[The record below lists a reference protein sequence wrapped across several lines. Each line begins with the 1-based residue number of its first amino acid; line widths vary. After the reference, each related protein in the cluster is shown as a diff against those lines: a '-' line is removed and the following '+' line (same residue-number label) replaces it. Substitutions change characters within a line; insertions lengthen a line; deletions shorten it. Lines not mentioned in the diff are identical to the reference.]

1 MLEFYDIYYVLKNV
15 NESVELGLSYGGY
28 KCCKSDPEPER
39 VFLTW
44 DNVDDVLGRLCLM
57 VSAEVKKRRRGRV
70 LTLRRWGCE
79 QPLYK
84 FKEWERPELDLVL
97 IKEYKPTK
105 KSIQEVLEYRDG
117 NMAIEYLLERGI
129 NYLGK

>member
-15 NESVELGLSYGGY
+15 NESVELMRSYGGC
-28 KCCKSDPEPER
+28 KCCRGEPER
-39 VFLTW
+39 QETLVTW
-44 DNVDDVLGRLCLM
+44 DNA
-57 VSAEVKKRRRGRV
+57 AEEINHIRFASVELKQRRRGRV
-70 LTLRRWGCE
+70 LTFSRW
-79 QPLYK
+79 LYNEEGYT

-97 IKEYKPTK
+97 IKEYEPTK

-117 NMAIEYLLERGI
+117 NIAIEYLLERGI